1 MRASLLSG
9 LAALAAL
16 SMAGCAPTWY
26 DSMENGRVAAC
37 EPLHGQEQE
46 RADCLAQAKKSW
58 EEYDQE
64 RQEALGKDK

>member
-1 MRASLLSG
+1 MRTILLSG
-9 LAALAAL
+9 LGALAAL

-26 DSMENGRVAAC
+26 DIMENGRVAAC
-37 EPLHGQEQE
+37 EPLHGQE